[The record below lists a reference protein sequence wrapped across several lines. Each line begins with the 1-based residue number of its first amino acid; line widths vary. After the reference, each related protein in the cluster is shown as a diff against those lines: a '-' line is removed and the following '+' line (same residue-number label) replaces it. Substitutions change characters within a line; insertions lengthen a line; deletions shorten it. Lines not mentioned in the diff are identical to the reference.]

1 MSPSL
6 PPCFYSAVVGEL
18 GRSKLLESP
27 RCARHAG
34 QEARAATRS
43 ITRTPGVCGGPAGGK
58 GMISSIGVSLLG
70 SSSSPR
76 GKEADN
82 NLDVLYSVAIGKLG
96 IAPAAQRRQCR
107 TEGPAQQPAAAHST
121 APPPPPWRCGLQG
134 SSGVGSGRG
143 QVRSALCVCPRAHTR
158 PHAPTHSHAPTRPH
172 TSPRPSTHPTHAHA
186 PARPHAPTCTRAHV
200 HPRAVSQAVSRGAGT
215 CGPWASGEPAAEPAG
230 PGSGAPDSR
239 LLSRLPEDRISSRDR
254 SGAVWLPS
262 GSAPRTFSRRRR
274 GYSGSRAARTLTSWC
289 PRGARWPRGPFRVLL
304 NQIHEAD
311 LTSALRGR
319 MEGLRPTAGASGPD
333 GPVPR
338 AGEGRGEARG
348 GKPLSPRPGCAVAV
362 AGRPGCPPPRLSAP
376 PSGCDASCLQPP
388 HPQLEGALCSLRDP
402 DSARASAAPLHSGSP
417 SGQAQVLRGGEA
429 GLLPAATGRST
440 GHRPGAPQVPATR
453 ARTSALLGS
462 DGGGASADPK
472 PAQVA

>member
-1 MSPSL
+1 MRVP
-6 PPCFYSAVVGEL
+6 
-18 GRSKLLESP
+18 
-27 RCARHAG
+27 
-34 QEARAATRS
+34 TR
-43 ITRTPGVCGGPAGGK
+43 PHGP
-58 GMISSIGVSLLG
+58 
-70 SSSSPR
+70 
-76 GKEADN
+76 
-82 NLDVLYSVAIGKLG
+82 
-96 IAPAAQRRQCR
+96 
-107 TEGPAQQPAAAHST
+107 
-121 APPPPPWRCGLQG
+121 
-134 SSGVGSGRG
+134 
-143 QVRSALCVCPRAHTR
+143 TR
-158 PHAPTHSHAPTRPH
+158 PHAPTRPCAHTRPRAYACTCN

-200 HPRAVSQAVSRGAGT
+200 HPRAVSQAVSRGRGAGT

-239 LLSRLPEDRISSRDR
+239 LLSPLPEDRVSSRDR
-254 SGAVWLPS
+254 SGAVWRPS

-440 GHRPGAPQVPATR
+440 GHRAGAPQVPATR

-472 PAQVA
+472 PAQGARATRRGEAAAAALGSVPLSPTCYRRHRRLWPPVAGKARKSWCT